1 MGLTDKKLIQ
11 INQALFSLTNAYQSR
26 MSKESSRNVLKL
38 NLSDFSTLMVLGQ
51 FAPIN
56 GRQLSKLMDI
66 NSGTISL
73 YVQRLVEKGLIERV
87 QDLKDRRNWWLNLTK
102 AGREVFEKMMSDA
115 IQYTRDFL
123 STLTETEQKTLHQL
137 LLKASHGLGYDWQ

>member
-38 NLSDFSTLMVLGQ
+38 KLSDFSTLMVLGQ

>member
-38 NLSDFSTLMVLGQ
+38 KLSDFSTLMVLGQ

-87 QDLKDRRNWWLNLTK
+87 QDLKDRRNWWLNLTE

-137 LLKASHGLGYDWQ
+137 LLKAHL